1 MYAVCWV
8 PFSINKQNGERQ
20 LCTGM
25 LYRELDELC
34 FDLKLTDTSIGFGT
48 IPRRVSIPVDELQ
61 SIELMKGWRSREWQ
75 GITLVVR
82 TNLAQSMKEMPGA
95 QQGKVELSIS
105 PANSLLA
112 DAFVHELFLG
122 ESSTNHLA
130 GAALEQA

>member
-1 MYAVCWV
+1 MCAVCWV

-112 DAFVHELFLG
+112 DAFVHELFLR

>member
-95 QQGKVELSIS
+95 QQGKVELCIS

-122 ESSTNHLA
+122 ESSTNNLA